1 MVVRQGMTLAGV
13 GVLLGLGL
21 AAGATRLMSSVL
33 FGVGPADPATFASV
47 GVGLL
52 LVAAAATLRASYV
65 KVRRNILRLREMKFD
80 VNACERAICSV
91 SLTI

>member
-1 MVVRQGMTLAGV
+1 MTKIFYSSVYPCPETASERREMMCG
-13 GVLLGLGL
+13 GD
-21 AAGATRLMSSVL
+21 TRLSDLATVL
-33 FGVGPADPATFASV
+33 TQTTDHR
-47 GVGLL
+47 LRL